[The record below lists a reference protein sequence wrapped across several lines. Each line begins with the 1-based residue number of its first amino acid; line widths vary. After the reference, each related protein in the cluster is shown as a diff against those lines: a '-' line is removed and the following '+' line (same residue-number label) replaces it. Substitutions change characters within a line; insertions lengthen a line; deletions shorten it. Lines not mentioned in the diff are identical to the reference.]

1 MFDSNIQVDVFGLLN
16 NIGSIAENDFTQGL
30 KKRGWNV
37 FLEIKNSSENG
48 IDVIAQH
55 PYNNKIFAFEVK
67 ANTSKLS
74 NLQKGNSYIKDILDE
89 ISTYQTLRKQKVDNN
104 IKQTVEDILEK
115 IKKYGFESRE
125 VRYNVD
131 RNTGVASMEKM
142 KKWAQCV

>member
-1 MFDSNIQVDVFGLLN
+1 M
-16 NIGSIAENDFTQGL
+16 
-30 KKRGWNV
+30 
-37 FLEIKNSSENG
+37 
-48 IDVIAQH
+48 
-55 PYNNKIFAFEVK
+55 
-67 ANTSKLS
+67 
-74 NLQKGNSYIKDILDE
+74 DE